1 MAKLARAERALA
13 TLHVVLGETSYEYT
27 RDDAIQHFE
36 STAAAVWKA
45 PQAHLR
51 DAEKI
56 EVRHPRRC
64 SQKAFNIGLLDETLY
79 LAPQRSIDNCNL
91 THFSSH
97 TYVEGQADQ
106 ICARVPIH
114 DASFARVPALMR
126 GRPPQ

>member
-45 PQAHLR
+45 LQAHLR

-64 SQKAFNIGLLDETLY
+64 SPKAFNIGLLDETIY
-79 LAPQRSIDNCNL
+79 LAPQRSINNCNL

-97 TYVEGQADQ
+97 TYVEGLADQ
-106 ICARVPIH
+106 IHARIPPH
-114 DASFARVPALMR
+114 AASFARVLALR
-126 GRPPQ
+126 RVRLPQ